1 MEKAEARDL
10 TKSINLLTQA
20 LSKHTQEMQTLGRKL
35 ETLCQML
42 DKVGD
47 KISTTNQLIQNK

>member
-10 TKSINLLTQA
+10 TKSINSLTQA
-20 LSKHTQEMQTLGRKL
+20 LTKHAQEMQTLGRKL